1 MNFPWQKHPVI
12 SGALILTIAGLITR
26 VLGFFYRIYLSNL
39 IGAENMGLYQLTG
52 PVSGICFAL
61 CCGPIQTAVSR
72 FCAAASARKEHS
84 QAVRY
89 LFTGLL
95 LSECAAFLCMAALYS
110 SAPVLAERL
119 LGDSRCTLL
128 LRILA
133 LSLPLSAAHAAISG
147 YCYGKKQAA
156 PPAVCQ
162 LSEQLVRIVTL
173 VLIASRMTASGVQPG
188 AWAAALSLLAG
199 EAASLSVSACCLR
212 ILLKKDSLDFVN
224 ALFRGNARNTLPPDE
239 STDSASAS
247 SSLVSRIREVLHMSL
262 PLAANRLLL
271 GLLQSLE
278 AVQLP
283 ARLILFGASPEEA
296 LSIYG
301 VLTGMAL
308 PFLFFPSALTN
319 SVSVML
325 LPSVAEAQSLGDDAR
340 IRRTIELALS
350 YSLYIGI
357 LCTGIFAV
365 YGKAMGE
372 LFFPDTAAGSY
383 LSVLSWLCP
392 FLYPAS
398 MAASILN
405 GTGRTGTTF
414 RQNLIA
420 LGCRICFVIFLVPHM
435 GIRAYL
441 YGMLASE
448 LLLVLLHVRSLYRS
462 FPFAFSAWYRIVRP
476 MAAIATAVMGSG
488 LLPDFTEKTGI
499 FTLILKCSYTCIIY
513 LLFLV
518 LTRKDKI

>member
-12 SGALILTIAGLITR
+12 RGALILTLAGLITR
-26 VLGFFYRIYLSNL
+26 ILGFFYRIYLSNL

-72 FCAAASARKEHS
+72 FCAAASAQRK
-84 QAVRY
+84 QRQTAKY

-95 LSECAAFLCMAALYS
+95 LSECAAFLCMTALYS
-110 SAPVLAERL
+110 SAPVLAKRL

-162 LSEQLVRIVTL
+162 LLEQLVRIATL
-173 VLIASRMTASGVQPG
+173 VLIANRITASGVQPG
-188 AWAAALSLLAG
+188 AWAASLSLLAG
-199 EAASLSVSACCLR
+199 ETASLTFSAFCLS
-212 ILLKKDSLDFVN
+212 ILLRKD
-224 ALFRGNARNTLPPDE
+224 ALNFSNTLFLGNTSDTCSGE
-239 STDSASAS
+239 QTDFS
-247 SSLVSRIREVLHMSL
+247 SSGSSLFSRIRAILRMSF

-278 AVQLP
+278 AVQIP
-283 ARLILFGASPEEA
+283 ARLILFGSSSEEA

-308 PFLFFPSALTN
+308 PFLFFPFALTN
-319 SVSVML
+319 SVSVLL

-365 YGKAMGE
+365 YGKAMGQ

-383 LSVLSWLCP
+383 LSVLGWLCP

-405 GTGRTGTTF
+405 GTGRTGVTF

-420 LGCRICFVIFLVPHM
+420 LGCRICFVIFLIPHM

-448 LLLVLLHVRSLYRS
+448 LLLVLLHVRSLCRN
-462 FPFAFSAWYRIVRP
+462 FPFAFSAWYRIIRP
-476 MAAIATAVMGSG
+476 MAAIAAAVMGSG
-488 LLPDFTEKTGI
+488 MLPVFGNN
-499 FTLILKCSYTCIIY
+499 FCSLVLRCSYSCIVY

-518 LTRKDKI
+518 LTREMQS